1 MCDHSYVIICD
12 HHRCYYY
19 CEVCPSQ
26 KGETWH
32 NGHNLDKEK
41 ISRNNHV
48 VELWNIRWQCELLCL
63 QWQWL
68 KIVLI
73 WQCQWQWQW
82 KILCDNDNDNGRY
95 CVTMTM
101 TMGDTVWQWQW
112 QWEILCDNDNDNGRY
127 CVAMTM
133 TMTMGDTECVVRP
146 GRETQQ
152 QESACQRCTGGT
164 SSRQLLHDIKPDGVP
179 LLHLREAFN

>member
-101 TMGDTVWQWQW
+101 TMEDTVWQWQW
-112 QWEILCDNDNDNGRY
+112 QWEILCDNDNDNDNDNGRY
-127 CVAMTM
+127 WMCGETGKGDSAAGVSMSTM
-133 TMTMGDTECVVRP
+133 YGGNVKSSITPWYKARRRP
-146 GRETQQ
+146 P
-152 QESACQRCTGGT
+152 SP
-164 SSRQLLHDIKPDGVP
+164 S
-179 LLHLREAFN
+179 